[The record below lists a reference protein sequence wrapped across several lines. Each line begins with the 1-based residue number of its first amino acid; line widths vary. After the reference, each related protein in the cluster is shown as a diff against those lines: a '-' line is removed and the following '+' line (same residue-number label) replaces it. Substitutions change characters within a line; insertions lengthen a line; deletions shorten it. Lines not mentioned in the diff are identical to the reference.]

1 MKSTNFKS
9 WGVLTLLLCSITLQS
24 AFADISLKKDN
35 PGPGGVPNIT
45 NSLKTTS
52 LRTMSILPVSA
63 DVINDEL
70 VVDFSSAVGNATIS
84 VVDQYGSIIYLST
97 INTYSSSE
105 LAIPVTGWGS
115 GSYTLKISYGTTNL
129 IGSFQL

>member
-1 MKSTNFKS
+1 
-9 WGVLTLLLCSITLQS
+9 LLCSITLQS

-84 VVDQYGSIIYLST
+84 VVDQYGNTIYLST